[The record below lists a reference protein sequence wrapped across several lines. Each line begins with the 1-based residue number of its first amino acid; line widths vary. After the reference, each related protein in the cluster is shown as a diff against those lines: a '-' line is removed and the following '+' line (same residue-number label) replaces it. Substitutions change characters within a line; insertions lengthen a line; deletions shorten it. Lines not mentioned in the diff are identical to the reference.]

1 MGWQFCKQGF
11 PGGSVR
17 KESACN
23 PGEAGLIPRSGRSP
37 GEGDGNLLQYSYLE
51 NPTDRGA
58 QQATVYGVARVEHN
72 LATKPP
78 AVFQVPD
85 PESTL
90 TTYINVPPIKGS
102 IRETHSLQ
110 GLWLNRHF

>member
-1 MGWQFCKQGF
+1 M
-11 PGGSVR
+11 
-17 KESACN
+17 
-23 PGEAGLIPRSGRSP
+23 
-37 GEGDGNLLQYSYLE
+37 
-51 NPTDRGA
+51 DRGA

-78 AVFQVPD
+78 SVLQVPD

-102 IRETHSLQ
+102 H
-110 GLWLNRHF
+110 

>member
-17 KESACN
+17 EESACN

-37 GEGDGNLLQYSYLE
+37 GEGDGNPLQYSCQE
-51 NPTDRGA
+51 NPMDRGA

-78 AVFQVPD
+78 SVLQVPD

-102 IRETHSLQ
+102 H
-110 GLWLNRHF
+110 